1 MLGAAARG
9 RSRPR
14 VRCSTPVASHPDTPL
29 RGTDRAPDRPTPPI
43 APFAPSLRTDVRPG
57 DDVKLFSGTA
67 TPDLASSVAHNLGM
81 ELSHGSVSRFP
92 DGETR
97 IQIDESVRGADC
109 YLIQSTCAPVNH
121 NLMEVLV
128 LADALKRASAW
139 RVNAVIPYFG
149 YARQDK
155 KVQAREPIT
164 AKLVANLMST
174 AGVDRVI
181 TVDLHAGQIQGF
193 FDVPVDHLTALDI
206 LGSRLKED
214 DLSDR
219 VVVSPDVGRAT
230 EARRLA
236 NFLDLPLAM
245 LYKRRTSA
253 TEVEVTHVIGDVEG
267 KRPIMIDDMISTAG
281 TMRRGIDALIRL
293 GASPNVTVAATHA
306 VFTPPALERLAGDV
320 IERVIVT
327 DTIPYAG
334 GHDAVEVLSVAPLLA
349 KAIRNVHDNAS
360 VSSLFRS

>member
-1 MLGAAARG
+1 M
-9 RSRPR
+9 R
-14 VRCSTPVASHPDTPL
+14 V
-29 RGTDRAPDRPTPPI
+29 
-43 APFAPSLRTDVRPG
+43 G

-67 TPDLASSVAHNLGM
+67 TSELARSVAEHLGM
-81 ELSHGSVSRFP
+81 ELSHGSVSSFP

-109 YLIQSTCAPVNH
+109 YVIQSTCAPVNH

-139 RVNAVIPYFG
+139 RVNAVVPYFG

-155 KVQAREPIT
+155 KVSAREPIT
-164 AKLVANLMST
+164 AKLVANLMTT

-193 FDVPVDHLTALDI
+193 FDVPVDHLTALNI
-206 LGSRLKED
+206 LGEHLGKED
-214 DLSDR
+214 LSES

-245 LYKRRTSA
+245 LYKRRTSP
-253 TEVEVTHVIGDVEG
+253 TETHVTHVIGEVAG
-267 KRPIMIDDMISTAG
+267 LRPIMIDDMISTAG
-281 TMRRGIDALIRL
+281 TMRRGIDALLRL
-293 GASPNVTVAATHA
+293 GARPSVTVAATHA
-306 VFTPPALERLAGDV
+306 VFTPPALERLTHDA

-327 DTIPYAG
+327 DTIPFAG
-334 GHDAVEVLSVAPLLA
+334 VHEQVQVLSVAPLLA

-360 VSSLFRS
+360 VSSLFSG